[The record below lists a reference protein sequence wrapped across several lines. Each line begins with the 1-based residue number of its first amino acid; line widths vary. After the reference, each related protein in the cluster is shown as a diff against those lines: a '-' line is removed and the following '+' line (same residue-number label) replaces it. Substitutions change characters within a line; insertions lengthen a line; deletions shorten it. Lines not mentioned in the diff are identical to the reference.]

1 MDRKQFITSTTL
13 AGLALCLGACNDD
26 DEGNVVV
33 PTNVNFTLDL
43 TAASNAALN
52 NTGGSIVKDG
62 VIVIALGGGNYSAFQ
77 AACPHAGTTVN
88 YQGSG
93 FRCPNHGATFDTNGK
108 RTGGPAN
115 SDLKRFT
122 VVVTGTNL
130 TVTG

>member
-1 MDRKQFITSTTL
+1 MDRKQFISTTAL
-13 AGLALCLGACNDD
+13 ASLALCLGACNDD
-26 DEGNVVV
+26 EGNVVV
-33 PTNVNFTLDL
+33 PSNVNFTLDL
-43 TAASNAALN
+43 NAAANSSLK

-93 FRCPNHGATFDTNGK
+93 FNCPNHGAQFNSDGK
-108 RTGGPAN
+108 VTKGPAN

>member
-1 MDRKQFITSTTL
+1 MDRKQFITTTAL
-13 AGLALCLGACNDD
+13 ASLAVCLGACKDD

-43 TAASNAALN
+43 NAASNASLK
-52 NTGGSIVKDG
+52 NTGGSIKQDG
-62 VIVIALGGGNYSAFQ
+62 VIVIALGSGNYAAFQ
-77 AACPHAGTTVN
+77 AACPHAGTTLDFT
-88 YQGSG
+88 GTG
-93 FRCPNHGATFDTNGK
+93 FNCSNHGAQFNTNGK
-108 RTGGPAN
+108 VTKGPAN